1 LIDLKVM
8 LVQKGFCFTTAAPYT
23 VALVFAAEK
32 GGFFCVSVPV
42 QENGRKGAQKCVSLC
57 IYGEGD

>member
-1 LIDLKVM
+1 M

-42 QENGRKGAQKCVSLC
+42 QENGRKGAKKCVSLC